1 MIDRTCGIHHVT
13 AITSEL
19 GRAIDFYE
27 RVLGLRLVKRT
38 VHFDNPG
45 MHHFYFGDAEARPGT
60 LLSFL
65 AEPGGTRGAPGA
77 GDIAAVAFGVPT
89 GALTRWSERLAGE
102 GIAVVRVTRFGAP
115 TLAFSGPDGV
125 ALELI
130 EAASD
135 VAVTPA
141 DGGKDAITGI
151 HSITLRVH
159 SARPIVRVLTETL
172 GLREDGEE
180 SGRMRFR
187 AAGPGPGA
195 WVDVVE
201 ASDAP
206 RAQVGVGSWHH
217 VAWRTPDDGSLA
229 TWMRRIRAASLH
241 VTPVRD
247 RLYMRSI
254 YFRGRSGIL
263 QEIATESP
271 GFTADEPVEH
281 MGETLKLPAWL
292 EPMRHRIER
301 MLPAIE
307 QPERSPQR

>member
-1 MIDRTCGIHHVT
+1 VIDRTCGIHHVT
-13 AITSEL
+13 AITSDL
-19 GRAIDFYE
+19 GRTIDFYE

-60 LLSFL
+60 LVSFL
-65 AEPGGTRGAPGA
+65 AEPGGAHGTPGN
-77 GDIAAVAFGVPT
+77 GEIAAVAFSVPA
-89 GALTRWSERLAGE
+89 GALTAWSERLTNE

-115 TLAFSGPDGV
+115 TLAFTDPDGV
-125 ALELI
+125 AVELI
-130 EAASD
+130 ETASEPAAAAVSD
-135 VAVTPA
+135 N
-141 DGGKDAITGI
+141 DAITGI
-151 HSITLRVH
+151 HSVTLRVK
-159 SARPIVRVLTETL
+159 SAQAMVALLTETL

-180 SGRMRFR
+180 AGRKRFR

-195 WVDVVE
+195 WVDVIE
-201 ASDAP
+201 APAMS

-217 VAWRTPDDGSLA
+217 LAWRTPNDGSLA
-229 TWMRRIRAASLH
+229 TWMRRVRSANLH
-241 VTPVRD
+241 VTAVRD

-281 MGETLKLPAWL
+281 LGEALRLPAWL
-292 EPMRHRIER
+292 ELMRDRIER
-301 MLPAIE
+301 MLPPIE
-307 QPERSPQR
+307 REARSVRR